1 MYGSNTFAEGY
12 AIGRDTTNNGN
23 GNGMWNDSAWWI
35 VILLLFGWNGNRGFG
50 GNGGYGNSGG
60 CGYSPCATQADV
72 RAAVDQQTLISK
84 LDNQT
89 YGLADSTYALNNS
102 ITSGF
107 HGMENAVCTLGYQ
120 NQQGF
125 TNLSAQVADCCCKTQ
140 GAIKD
145 VSTQSIF
152 NTKDIQKQI
161 SDCCCDVE
169 KMNMQS
175 RFDAQ
180 TYNCQTLQAIDRLGD
195 RLEAR
200 LTGMETARLKEQ
212 LDAERTA
219 RAVLQG
225 QLDRAQL
232 RREIVD
238 DVRPCPI
245 PSYEVCNPWNYSNPR
260 SGCCQQGCF

>member
-1 MYGSNTFAEGY
+1 MYGNGNFAEGY
-12 AIGRDTTNNGN
+12 AIGRDTSNN

-35 VILLLFGWNGNRGFG
+35 IILLIFGWGGNRGFG
-50 GNGGYGNSGG
+50 GNGGGSFGCNYG
-60 CGYSPCATQADV
+60 CGSPYATQADV

-89 YGLADSTYALNNS
+89 YGLADSTYALTNA

-107 HGMENAVCTLGYQ
+107 HGVDNAVCTLGYQ

-125 TNLSAQVADCCCKTQ
+125 TNLGAQIADCCCKTQ

-152 NTKDIQKQI
+152 NTKDIQQQI
-161 SDCCCDVE
+161 SSCCCDAE

-180 TYNCQTLQAIDRLGD
+180 TYNCNTLQAIDRLGD

-200 LTGMETARLKEQ
+200 LTTMETTRLKEQ

-232 RREIVD
+232 RTEIVN

-245 PSYEVCNPWNYSNPR
+245 PAYEVCNPWNYSNQR
-260 SGCCQQGCF
+260 TGCCASNCY

>member
-1 MYGSNTFAEGY
+1 MYGNGNFAEGY
-12 AIGRDTTNNGN
+12 AIGRDTSNN

-35 VILLLFGWNGNRGFG
+35 IILLIFGWGGNRGFG
-50 GNGGYGNSGG
+50 GNGGGFGCNYG
-60 CGYSPCATQADV
+60 CGSPCATQADV

-89 YGLADSTYALNNS
+89 YGLADSTYALNNA

-107 HGMENAVCTLGYQ
+107 HGVDNAICTLGYQ

-125 TNLSAQVADCCCKTQ
+125 TNLGAQIADCCCKTQ

-152 NTKDIQKQI
+152 NTKDIQQQI
-161 SDCCCDVE
+161 ASCCCDVE

-180 TYNCQTLQAIDRLGD
+180 TYNCNTLQAIDRLGD

-200 LTGMETARLKEQ
+200 LTTMETTRLKEQ

-232 RREIVD
+232 RTEIVN
-238 DVRPCPI
+238 DVRPCPV
-245 PSYEVCNPWNYSNPR
+245 PAYEVCNPWSYSNQR
-260 SGCCQQGCF
+260 TGCCASNCY